1 MKIFKAILILS
12 ILPAF
17 MHGQDIRDKLSPE
30 EKVYGLSKI
39 WAEVNNNF
47 VFLDKLDFDFDSL
60 YTVS

>member
-1 MKIFKAILILS
+1 
-12 ILPAF
+12 

-60 YTVS
+60 YMETIPKVLNAKDN